1 MKKNNSEETFFVH
14 RLVAEAFV
22 PNPNKFKFVAHK
34 DGDLTNNNADNLEWV
49 ESGGDEDLLKEP
61 VGPTF
66 TPGEDFDDEMEDFER
81 WLAEDRESKQHI
93 DMSDDDINLLSE
105 DEKTALIKSQ
115 AQLIRKLQDTI
126 DWYEADEEESGHE

>member
-66 TPGEDFDDEMEDFER
+66 TPGEDFDDEMEDFA
-81 WLAEDRESKQHI
+81 WHYAPVVITFTDGTMLVPQ
-93 DMSDDDINLLSE
+93 SDDEGNDGGALFYYNKK
-105 DEKTALIKSQ
+105 EKKQEVIPV
-115 AQLIRKLQDTI
+115 I
-126 DWYEADEEESGHE
+126 Y